1 VTLALSEHLE
11 REPTAGELADALG
24 VDQEDLAAIQAHAQ
38 PRQMVSLDE
47 VTENCHG
54 EENLALTER
63 LADPA
68 APRPDARVRTL
79 EDRRT
84 LAQCISRLPKT
95 QATVIVLHYLQN
107 VPLREVAQLLDVT
120 PSRVSQ
126 LHRRGLD
133 RLRQVW
139 ASAVQ
144 AA

>member
-1 VTLALSEHLE
+1 MVLSEHLE
-11 REPTAGELADALG
+11 REPTAHELAEALG
-24 VDQEDLAAIQAHAQ
+24 VEDGDLAAIQASAQ
-38 PRQMVSLDE
+38 PRQMVSFDE
-47 VTENCHG
+47 VAENRNG
-54 EENLALTER
+54 EELLPLAER
-63 LADPA
+63 LADPGA
-68 APRPDARVRTL
+68 ARPDARVRAL

-84 LAQCISRLPKT
+84 VARCIGRLPKT

-107 VPLREVAQLLDVT
+107 VPLRDVAQLLDVT

-139 ASAVQ
+139 ASAI